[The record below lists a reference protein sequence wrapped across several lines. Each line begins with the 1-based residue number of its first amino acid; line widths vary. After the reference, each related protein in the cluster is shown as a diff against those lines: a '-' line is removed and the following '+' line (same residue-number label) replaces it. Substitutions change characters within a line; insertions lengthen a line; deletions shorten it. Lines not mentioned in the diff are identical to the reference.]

1 MTTKERLV
9 VIGNGMAGARFVEET
24 VARGGSDL
32 YDIVMFG
39 EEPRGNYNRILLS
52 SVLAGYHQPEDT
64 IINGLSWYEEKGVKL
79 YSGVKAGWID
89 RMGQAVYAAGGI
101 SETYDKLVIATGS
114 TPYIPPIDNMY
125 DEDGFLRPGVF
136 SFRTLEDC
144 QAMIGHAGSASKA
157 VVVGG
162 GLLGLE
168 AAKGLLERGLEVHV
182 AHLGDYLMN
191 SQLDA
196 QAGAMLK
203 QSLENLGLQI
213 HLEKLTESI
222 TPPFPGAPVGGL
234 RFKDGEELECDMIV
248 VAAGVRPNIDL
259 AKQAGLHVQHGIV
272 IQDDLSCRNDRNV
285 YAIGE
290 CSQHRGKLFGL
301 VAPLWEQAR
310 ILAEQ
315 LTGENPEASFR
326 GVRVSTKLKIMGVDL
341 AVMGD
346 KDPQMDDD
354 EQVHY
359 SEPAR
364 GVYKKLIV
372 RNGRLAGAILLGDG
386 LTSPNVLQAFDRG
399 ELLPDNRASLLF
411 PGTGGVPQIDVAEL
425 AASAQIC
432 NCNGVTKGK
441 LVQACQ
447 EGSDTLAAVCAATR
461 AGTGCGACKPQV
473 QAVLKF
479 AMQQAVPEPAAAAGA
494 NGNGNGNGNGGGNE
508 TDININGE
516 REALK
521 VISEEVLA
529 NPPEAALAGRN

>member
-1 MTTKERLV
+1 MLKKGRLV
-9 VIGNGMAGARFVEET
+9 VIGNGMAGARFVEEM
-24 VARGGSDL
+24 VARDGAEM

-39 EEPRGNYNRILLS
+39 EEPHGNYNRILLS
-52 SVLAGYHQPEDT
+52 SVLAGCHRPEDT
-64 IINGLSWYEEKGVKL
+64 LISGLAWYEEQGVKL

-89 RMGQAVYAAGGI
+89 RVGQSVYAAGGI
-101 SETYDKLVIATGS
+101 SEPYDKLVIATGS
-114 TPYIPPIDNMY
+114 TPFLPPMENMY
-125 DEDGFLRPGVF
+125 DEDGFMRSGVF

-144 QAMIGHAGSASKA
+144 QAMISHAASARRA
-157 VVVGG
+157 VVIGG

-168 AAKGLLERGLEVHV
+168 AARGLLERGLEVHI

-196 QAGAMLK
+196 PAGAMLK
-203 QSLENLGLQI
+203 QTLESLGLKI
-213 HLEKLTESI
+213 HLDKLAESI
-222 TPPFPGAPVGGL
+222 TPPFAGTPVGGL
-234 RFKDGEELECDMIV
+234 KFKDGEELECDMIV
-248 VAAGVRPNIDL
+248 VAAGVKPNVDL

-272 IQDDLSCRNDRNV
+272 IQDDLSCRNDRNI

-290 CSQHRGKLFGL
+290 CAQHRGKLFGL

-326 GVRVSTKLKIMGVDL
+326 GVKVATKLKVLGVDL

-346 KDPQMDDD
+346 KDPQTDED

-364 GVYKKLIV
+364 GVYKKMIV

-386 LTSPNVLQAFDRG
+386 LTAPGVLQAFDRG

-411 PGTGGVPQIDVAEL
+411 PSAGGATRIDVAEL
-425 AASAQIC
+425 PDSTQVC
-432 NCNGVTKGK
+432 NCNGVTKGRII
-441 LVQACQ
+441 QAAL
-447 EGSDTLAAVCAATR
+447 EGNASLETVCAITR

-473 QAVLKF
+473 KAIVAF
-479 AMQQAVPEPAAAAGA
+479 AENRAAAQAA
-494 NGNGNGNGNGGGNE
+494 ADISMSNGKKFGLAE
-508 TDININGE
+508 ITED
-516 REALK
+516 
-521 VISEEVLA
+521 VLS
-529 NPPEAALAGRN
+529 PPMESASAGRN

>member
-1 MTTKERLV
+1 MLKKERLV
-9 VIGNGMAGARFVEET
+9 VIGNGMAGARFVEEL
-24 VARGGSDL
+24 VARGGAEI

-39 EEPRGNYNRILLS
+39 EEPHGNYNRILLS
-52 SVLAGYHQPEDT
+52 SVLAGCHKPEDT
-64 IINGLSWYEEKGVKL
+64 LVNELSWYQEQGIKL

-89 RMGQAVYAAGGI
+89 RMGQSVYAAGGI
-101 SETYDKLVIATGS
+101 SEPYDKLVIATGS
-114 TPYIPPIDNMY
+114 TPFLPPIDNMY
-125 DEDGFLRPGVF
+125 DEDGFMRDGVF

-144 QAMIGHAGSASKA
+144 QAMIDHAASARRV

-168 AAKGLLERGLEVHV
+168 AARGLLERGLEVHI

-196 QAGAMLK
+196 PAGAMLK
-203 QSLENLGLQI
+203 QTLEGLGLNI
-213 HLEKLTESI
+213 HLDKLAESI
-222 TPPFPGAPVGGL
+222 NPPFAGAPVGGL
-234 RFKDGEELECDMIV
+234 KFKDGEELECDMIV

-272 IQDDLSCRNDRNV
+272 IQDDLSCRNDRNI

-290 CSQHRGKLFGL
+290 CAQHRGKLFGL

-315 LTGENPEASFR
+315 LSGENPEASFR
-326 GVRVSTKLKIMGVDL
+326 GVRVSTKLKVLGVDL

-346 KDPQMDDD
+346 KEPQTDDD

-372 RNGRLAGAILLGDG
+372 RNGRLVGAILLGDG
-386 LTSPNVLQAFDRG
+386 LTTPAVLQAFDRS
-399 ELLPDNRASLLF
+399 ELLPDSRASLLF
-411 PGTGGVPQIDVAEL
+411 PGTGGAARIDVEEL
-425 AASAQIC
+425 PDTAQVC
-432 NCNGVTKGK
+432 NCNGVTKGRII
-441 LVQACQ
+441 QACQ
-447 EGSDTLAAVCAATR
+447 EGAATPEAACKATR

-473 QAVLKF
+473 KAIVAFEANRAASQAATAISVI
-479 AMQQAVPEPAAAAGA
+479 
-494 NGNGNGNGNGGGNE
+494 GGKKVE
-508 TDININGE
+508 FPTIPD
-516 REALK
+516 EALSRSAESIP
-521 VISEEVLA
+521 VGSSSA
-529 NPPEAALAGRN
+529 SSP